1 MKSYIWILI
10 IALTLMACE
19 EFGDT
24 EGIEV
29 VTELKTHQEPEPEPE
44 PEPEYYLRVNV
55 ESISFTAEGGT
66 QELQIVSNTSW
77 SITCPSWC
85 YASVPNGSGN
95 KTVNITATENDAY
108 EDRSGTIVITD
119 GANNTVSI
127 AVSQERKQQQDTHRD
142 PESGDNL
149 PPS

>member
-1 MKSYIWILI
+1 MKSYIWILV

-19 EFGDT
+19 EFGET

-29 VTELKTHQEPEPEPE
+29 VTELKTHQEPEPE

-85 YASVPNGSGN
+85 YASLPNGSGN
-95 KTVNITATENDAY
+95 KTVIITATENDAY

-127 AVSQERKQQQDTHRD
+127 AVSQERKQQDTQRD